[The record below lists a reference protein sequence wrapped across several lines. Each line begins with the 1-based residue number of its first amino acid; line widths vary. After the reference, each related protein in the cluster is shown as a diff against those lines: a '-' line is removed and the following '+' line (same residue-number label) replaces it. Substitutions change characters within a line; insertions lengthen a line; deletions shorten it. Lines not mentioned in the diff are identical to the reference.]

1 MVNSS
6 HTSEQ
11 TGLRRARLLFQG
23 FIGGLVGGVLGGAI
37 WTGIAITADFPT
49 SIFSIVVG
57 ICATIGVLLASG
69 KQRTRPYQIIC
80 VGTTILGLLFG
91 KYLLFYHIFSQ
102 HIISVHG
109 QQVWDESGAWL
120 FTRGI
125 IWRYPDYIIQEFA
138 DVDMF
143 FIGLVLGA
151 AIVIMMSVGGGN
163 ESQPASYTE
172 SPSPEVA

>member
-1 MVNSS
+1 MANSS
-6 HTSEQ
+6 QTSER
-11 TGLRRARLLFQG
+11 TGFHRARLLLQG
-23 FIGGLVGGVLGGAI
+23 FIGGLIGGMLGGAL

-57 ICATIGVLLASG
+57 ICATIGVLLASS
-69 KQRTRPYQIIC
+69 KQRTLPYQLIC

-151 AIVIMMSVGGGN
+151 AIVVMMSMGGGDT
-163 ESQPASYTE
+163 SQPAPYAE
-172 SPSPEVA
+172 SPAPEVA